1 MVKESVTDVVKRV
14 IGLKTAPRDQVD
26 HRGIVSQVVAE
37 IPTLEIHMI
46 TTETDMPLYPWTDS
60 DPIQIPM
67 TEDHLHHHPGTP
79 TTETEILTQD
89 HHQSTTEE
97 QGKPV

>member
-1 MVKESVTDVVKRV
+1 MVKRV
-14 IGLKTAPRDQVD
+14 TGLKTAPRDQVD
-26 HRGIVSQVVAE
+26 HRGIVSQVAAE

-46 TTETDMPLYPWTDS
+46 TTETDMPLYQWTDS
-60 DPIQIPM
+60 DPTQIPM

-89 HHQSTTEE
+89 HHQNITEE